1 MHFPCFLLSK
11 VKPNMKRRHAAL
23 LLLLTVPLLAF
34 ALAGTIPLDNRDYYT
49 RITATLAREL
59 PREHLSRRAL
69 TDEIVQQT
77 IKNYISALDFERIY
91 FQASDIAR
99 FEARARTLQEEIL
112 AGDNRFAF
120 EVFETFKKRL
130 QDRMAYIDVLL
141 EEGFDFDLQEEYR
154 WKRRNAPWSTDEDD
168 WNDLWRRRIK
178 NEYLRRLL
186 QDETDDDVN
195 TADDPPPIAPQP
207 PEENHNQND
216 PEEEVLQDT
225 TQIEN
230 QAPEADPE
238 VFIPA
243 HLPPADFI
251 RNRYTQYQLVMEDT
265 DTEWILQK
273 YLSAFARA
281 FDPHCDYMFP
291 AAVEDFEIE
300 MKLSLV
306 GIGAILRPE
315 DGAARIV
322 SLIPGG
328 PAIQDTRDIRL
339 RPGDKIIAVAQD
351 DAQPVS
357 ILHWP
362 LYRSVRLIRGEIGTR
377 VVLTVIPAS
386 DPSGLT
392 TKTVDLIRDEIK
404 LEERE
409 ARSEIRSITDP
420 DGTTRKIGI
429 ITLPTFYADM
439 QGRRAD
445 PEAKSASRDVAVI
458 LREMRREKVDAVL
471 LDLRNNGGGSLVEA
485 ILMTGL
491 FIEAGPVVQVRERR
505 SLSIIP
511 NNDPTIAF
519 NGPLAVLVNRVSASA
534 SEIVAAAL
542 QDYGRAIIIGDSK
555 THGKGSVQTVT
566 PLARRDD
573 SGSLKITSALF
584 YRITGGS
591 TQLHGVT
598 PDIVIPSAFDSA
610 EFGEDFLDNPLE
622 WTTVQPAMYSVFSNL
637 QAIVPELQKQ
647 SEQRRASDSRFQAYV
662 EMLERIRA
670 MNESQYISLHKQTRQ
685 QIIQTEQEL
694 TEIQNQLMDQASP
707 TDTVEDEQ
715 EKLFKDLVQQEAMQ
729 ILADWSKLRE
739 HQKTPH
745 LPDPS

>member
-1 MHFPCFLLSK
+1 
-11 VKPNMKRRHAAL
+11 MKRRSPAL
-23 LLLLTVPLLAF
+23 LSLLVIPLLAF
-34 ALAGTIPLDNRDYYT
+34 ALAGTITPDNPGYYS
-49 RITATLAREL
+49 RITNALARQL

-69 TDEIVQQT
+69 TPEITRQT
-77 IKNYISALDFERIY
+77 IKNYIDALDYERVY
-91 FQASDIAR
+91 FQAGDIAR
-99 FEARARTLQEEIL
+99 FEARAETLQQELL

-120 EVFETFKKRL
+120 EVFDVFKQRML
-130 QDRMAYIDVLL
+130 DRMTYVQTLL
-141 EEGFDFDLQEEYR
+141 EKEFDFSVQEEYR
-154 WKRRNAPWSTDEDD
+154 WKRREAPWSEDTAA

-178 NEYLRRLL
+178 NEYLRRIL
-186 QDETDDDVN
+186 QTTMTEPSHSGDETVAPPAAPPETTDV
-195 TADDPPPIAPQP
+195 PPAPDNNDASL
-207 PEENHNQND
+207 PEENVPEND
-216 PEEEVLQDT
+216 APPEALLSPEE
-225 TQIEN
+225 
-230 QAPEADPE
+230 
-238 VFIPA
+238 FI
-243 HLPPADFI
+243 L
-251 RNRYTQYQLVMEDT
+251 NRYNQYQMVMEDA

-273 YLSAFARA
+273 FLSAFARA

-291 AAVEDFEIE
+291 AALEDFEIE

-306 GIGAILRPE
+306 GVGAILRPE

-328 PAIQDTRDIRL
+328 PAIQDTRDVRL

-351 DAQPVS
+351 DEPPVS

-386 DPSGLT
+386 DPSGLS

-404 LEERE
+404 LEEH
-409 ARSEIRSITDP
+409 AAKSEIHTVTDP
-420 DGTTRKIGI
+420 DGTPRKIGI

-439 QGRRAD
+439 QGRRDD
-445 PEAKSASRDVAVI
+445 PDARSASRDVAVI
-458 LREMRREKVDAVL
+458 LRDLRREKVEGVI

-485 ILMTGL
+485 IIMTGL

-505 SLSIIP
+505 NLSIIP

-555 THGKGSVQTVT
+555 THGKGTVQTVT
-566 PLARRDD
+566 PLGRQKD
-573 SGSLKITSALF
+573 SGSLKVTSALF

-591 TQLHGVT
+591 TQLRGIT

-610 EFGEDFLDNPLE
+610 EFGEEFLDNPLE
-622 WTTVQPAMYSVFSNL
+622 WTTVQSAMYSVFSNL
-637 QAIVPELQKQ
+637 QSLVPALRER
-647 SEQRRASDSRFQAYV
+647 SEQRRATNPGFVAYL

-670 MNESQYISLHKQTRQ
+670 MHASPDISLHKETRQ
-685 QIIQTEQEL
+685 AYIRTEQEL
-694 TEIQNQLMDQASP
+694 TEIQNQLMDQTA
-707 TDTVEDEQ
+707 TDETKADDDQ
-715 EKLFKDLVQQEAMQ
+715 QQPFQDLVKQEAMN
-729 ILADWSKLRE
+729 ILADWAGLRT
-739 HQKTPH
+739 KTTADD
-745 LPDPS
+745 LADAL